1 MTERKAEKSTNR
13 LIGALEAARWD
24 LGLAAATVGLVLFGL
39 VMVYSASGFQEKPYR
54 FLVNQLQW
62 AVLGFVVMGAL
73 RRVDYHRYAQPSV
86 VYGLLG
92 VCVALLVAVLFFP
105 ARNGAHRWMSIAG
118 FSAQPSELAKIA
130 LILFLARF
138 LAQREE
144 EGEIGS
150 FGVTVLPACVIA
162 GVLAA
167 LIMKEPDL
175 GTTLMLGVI
184 FVALAF
190 VAGVPMR
197 HLLKLAPLALPVAY
211 LFIFR
216 VGWRWDRVL
225 TFLHPDRDPQGRGF
239 QVMQSLIA
247 VGSGGVH
254 GLGLGESKQKLYYL
268 PEPHADFIF
277 AVIAEELGFVGAAS
291 VVLAFGFFL
300 WRGLRASRRA
310 PERFGQLLGLG
321 LTTMI
326 MAQAFFNI
334 SVALSLVPTKGIPLP
349 FISAG
354 GSSLVLMLA
363 AVGIL
368 LNLSEQ
374 GAERERGREGLKG
387 GVKGW
392 GAARRE
398 PRVA

>member
-13 LIGALEAARWD
+13 LFGALEAARWD

-62 AVLGFVVMGAL
+62 AVLGFAVMGVL

-92 VCVALLVAVLFFP
+92 VCVVLLIAVLFFP
-105 ARNGAHRWMSIAG
+105 ARNGAHRWMSVAG
-118 FSAQPSELAKIA
+118 FSAQPSELAKIG

-150 FGVTVLPACVIA
+150 FGMTVLPACVIA

-247 VGSGGVH
+247 IGSGGVH

-277 AVIAEELGFVGAAS
+277 AVIAEELEFVGAAS

-363 AVGIL
+363 AVGML

-374 GAERERGREGLKG
+374 GAEVGRAGEGARGG
-387 GVKGW
+387 GRGW
-392 GAARRE
+392 GAGRRE